1 MEAGAWN
8 TAPLLPDNLDIF
20 GIEDDAPRR
29 RGKKRGGRKPF
40 VLQARYVRGPKH
52 RPSYGLTWLFKSL
65 EHWYTHSR
73 YRTESARDQAY
84 AALVK
89 KAKSD
94 PLQGLSRQEFRK
106 L

>member
-1 MEAGAWN
+1 M
-8 TAPLLPDNLDIF
+8 PDNLANF
-20 GIEDDAPRR
+20 GIEDDTPRR
-29 RGKKRGGRKPF
+29 RGKKRGRRKPF
-40 VLQARYVRGPKH
+40 VLQARFVRGPDR
-52 RPSYGLTWLFKSL
+52 RPSTGLTWLFRSL

-89 KAKSD
+89 KAEND
-94 PLQGLSRQEFRK
+94 PFQGWSKQEFRK